1 MTQHDAASS
10 PVNFWR
16 TAALVLSVEA
26 VTLFGLWLLQ
36 TWFTI

>member
-10 PVNFWR
+10 PVHFWR
-16 TAALVLSVEA
+16 TAALVLAAEA
-26 VTLFGLWLLQ
+26 VTLLALWILQ